1 LLLGAAALAV
11 AAAIGIAYQRRSAD
25 ETK

>member
-11 AAAIGIAYQRRSAD
+11 VAAVGIAYQRRSED
-25 ETK
+25 ETG